1 MMEMPQRTSS
11 SSSANEFKSEKA
23 IATGQNH
30 FHPEMLGAP
39 APSTAAMKYNISAW
53 S

>member
-30 FHPEMLGAP
+30 FHPEKLCAP
-39 APSTAAMKYNISAW
+39 GQDTLAT
-53 S
+53 